1 MSTVVLQSLEWDK
14 CFSFGDGNRVE
25 LSKEAVTQIIAPNG
39 FGKSSI
45 PLIVEEA
52 LYNKN
57 SKGSKKSEIA
67 NRLLD
72 GSYNIRFK
80 FQVDEDEYVI
90 DTQRKSASIKIKLS
104 KNGEDI
110 SSHTATN
117 TFKQIEELLGMDF
130 KTFQQLIYQSTNSSL
145 AFLTATDT
153 ARKKF
158 LVELFGLEQYTQLF
172 EVFKEASKSLGTE
185 VASLEGR
192 IETINKWL
200 ANNSKID
207 LELREIQEIPERPD
221 FGTEIGD
228 LNSKLSNIKSH
239 NDAIKKNNLIR
250 KQLEQIDIEEVQF
263 RLKDSAK
270 GYYDEYQDEVG
281 QLKSAKQAADTV
293 VQKLKGLKDKCPT
306 CLQDIDKDFYDGL
319 LLQNTT
325 NSAQYADRIR
335 LLEAEIERIKKNNR
349 LFDETQEKLKEWEQ
363 LNRMLNPDLK
373 SDLLSAS
380 DIENELTVIKNT
392 IAKVDA
398 EIVKATAA
406 NNEAMKHNSKINVY
420 LEQNQKFGEELKET
434 RGQLEVITDK
444 YKNLEVL
451 KKAFSTNGLIA
462 YKLENLVKDLEEYA
476 NEYLAELSDGRFTI
490 EFSLSSDKLNVVL
503 TDDGN
508 EIGVSALS
516 SGEIA
521 RVNIATLLAIRKLM
535 QGISKSTVNVLFL
548 DEVISVLDEYGR
560 ERLVEVLLREEGLNS
575 FLVSHGWQHPLL
587 AKLVIKKK
595 DGISWIDH
603 G

>member
-14 CFSFGDGNRVE
+14 CFSFGENNRVE
-25 LSKEAVTQIIAPNG
+25 LSNEAVTQIIAPNG

-72 GSYNIRFK
+72 GSYNIRLK
-80 FQVDEDEYVI
+80 FQVDEDEYLI
-90 DTQRKSASIKIKLS
+90 DTQRKSASIKIRLS

-145 AFLTATDT
+145 AFLSATDSN
-153 ARKKF
+153 RKKF
-158 LVELFGLEQYTQLF
+158 LIDLFDLEAYTKLF
-172 EVFKEASKSLGTE
+172 EVFKDAAKSLGTE
-185 VASLEGR
+185 VTSLESR
-192 IETINKWL
+192 VDTVNKWL

-207 LELREIQEIPERPD
+207 LELRELQEIPDRAD
-221 FGTEIGD
+221 FGSEIGD

-250 KQLEQIDIEEVQF
+250 KQIEQIDIEELRSVSIT
-263 RLKDSAK
+263 KES
-270 GYYDEYQDEVG
+270 YDEFQGEIG
-281 QLKSAKQAADTV
+281 QLKAAKQSADTV
-293 VQKLKGLKDKCPT
+293 VQKLKGLEDKCPT
-306 CLQDIDKDFYDGL
+306 CLQDIDRDFYDDL
-319 LLQNTT
+319 LLENRSS
-325 NSAQYADRIR
+325 SAQYAGRIG

-349 LFDETQEKLKEWEQ
+349 LFDVTQEQIKEWEQ
-363 LNRMLNPDLK
+363 LNKMLNPELK
-373 SDLLSAS
+373 SDLLSAGE
-380 DIENELTVIKNT
+380 IENELTTIKNM

-398 EIVKATAA
+398 EIAKATAA
-406 NNEAMKHNSKINVY
+406 NNEAMKHNSKIQVY
-420 LEQNQKFGEELKET
+420 LEQNEKFAAELKEA
-434 RGQLEVITDK
+434 RGQLEVLTDK

-516 SGEIA
+516 SGEMA
-521 RVNIATLLAIRKLM
+521 RVNISTLLAIRKLM
-535 QGISKSTVNVLFL
+535 QGISKSTINVLFL
-548 DEVISVLDEYGR
+548 DEVVSVLDEYGK
-560 ERLVEVLLREEGLNS
+560 ERLVEVLLKEDGLNT
-575 FLVSHGWQHPLL
+575 FMVSHNWQHPLL
-587 AKLVIKKK
+587 SKLVIKKK